1 MVANAIDDTVPGE
14 TFWAGENSTNLWHGF
29 NNRDA
34 AMVAVSSSLT
44 LLVGF
49 LMVYLSYQIF

>member
-14 TFWAGENSTNLWHGF
+14 ADWKNENNTSKWHGF
-29 NNRDA
+29 DNRDE

-49 LMVYLSYQIF
+49 LMVHLMT